1 MHVQNAQARVWP
13 MLKVRHLVAGALLAL
28 VWSQSWY
35 IRTIFPKAFFS
46 VPREMPSWYIRGGE
60 SSASPPVTCTPIRS
74 EYVADS
80 QAYET
85 NPSTSQHA
93 QIADACEDLRMSDTL
108 GAVFLSCDPG
118 RKEWNVFMG
127 PTANPASRGALWVLD
142 YKTAPDASPVL
153 VPMEGYPDSY
163 DFHPHGMSLF
173 VYDENHARMFV
184 ANERAAASTIEVL
197 DLERSHEWRA
207 QYVRTLQHPV
217 GTHMPNALH
226 AVGPHELY
234 VSNSKLVSHRPP
246 PRASYEA
253 AIAAQLGNFL
263 APWLYVALTYR
274 PLFHIFSFLDDLLG
288 LGYVSHVR
296 FTDDGDVTHS
306 IFAQRISFANGVV
319 VSGEQLY
326 VAATGAA
333 GIYVYDRHK
342 KAASNRRTY
351 VPLPFLPDNLAL
363 TVPSEHRTSP
373 GVLAAGHPS
382 LPDMHLYA
390 LHSTPAR
397 RAPSWVA
404 EVWYNASSSAEHDE
418 AGVPFSSDRAMPRL
432 PYGWHVQTLFQS
444 SGRHAPDVSAATS
457 ALWDPT
463 PQGHGAFFVTSL
475 YGPSPLLCKGMYS

>member
-1 MHVQNAQARVWP
+1 
-13 MLKVRHLVAGALLAL
+13 
-28 VWSQSWY
+28 
-35 IRTIFPKAFFS
+35 
-46 VPREMPSWYIRGGE
+46 MPSWYIRGGE

-74 EYVADS
+74 EYVADP

-142 YKTAPDASPVL
+142 YKTAPDALPVL

-274 PLFHIFSFLDDLLG
+274 PLFLIFSL
-288 LGYVSHVR
+288 
-296 FTDDGDVTHS
+296 
-306 IFAQRISFANGVV
+306 
-319 VSGEQLY
+319 
-326 VAATGAA
+326 
-333 GIYVYDRHK
+333 
-342 KAASNRRTY
+342 
-351 VPLPFLPDNLAL
+351 
-363 TVPSEHRTSP
+363 
-373 GVLAAGHPS
+373 
-382 LPDMHLYA
+382 MYA
-390 LHSTPAR
+390 
-397 RAPSWVA
+397 
-404 EVWYNASSSAEHDE
+404 
-418 AGVPFSSDRAMPRL
+418 
-432 PYGWHVQTLFQS
+432 
-444 SGRHAPDVSAATS
+444 
-457 ALWDPT
+457 
-463 PQGHGAFFVTSL
+463 
-475 YGPSPLLCKGMYS
+475 